1 MQTKQSKYKT
11 KQVKDS
17 MGLVSTLYDIDGNFM
32 SLQEVN
38 RNKAFTTR
46 NLLKIA
52 DSLNKN
58 PNDNKMTQKFQS
70 QYNFLQELMGSP
82 SNKITVDGLLGKQT
96 QRSVMDVRKIA
107 ESMSSDRVF
116 ENLKRRDAIKL
127 NMDKK

>member
-17 MGLVSTLYDIDGNFM
+17 MGLVSTFYEINGNLM
-32 SLQEVN
+32 SPKEVN
-38 RNKAFTTR
+38 RNKAYSTR
-46 NLLKIA
+46 KLLKMA

-58 PNDNKMTQKFQS
+58 PNDNVMTRKFQS
-70 QYNFLQELMGSP
+70 EYNFLQELMGRP
-82 SNKITVDGLLGKQT
+82 SDKITVDGLLGKQT
-96 QRSVMDVRKIA
+96 QRSVMNVRRIA

-116 ENLKRRDAIKL
+116 ENLKRRDRIKL

>member
-17 MGLVSTLYDIDGNFM
+17 MGLVSTLYDINGNFM

-46 NLLKIA
+46 SLLKIA

-58 PNDNKMTQKFQS
+58 PNDNVMTRKFQS
-70 QYNFLQELMGSP
+70 EYNFLQELMGRP
-82 SNKITVDGLLGKQT
+82 SDKITVDGLLGKQT
-96 QRSVMDVRKIA
+96 QRSVMNVRRIA
-107 ESMSSDRVF
+107 DSMSSDRVF
-116 ENLKRRDAIKL
+116 ENLKRRDRIKL

>member
-70 QYNFLQELMGSP
+70 QYNFLQELMGSS

>member
-58 PNDNKMTQKFQS
+58 PNDEKEVEFTTQKS
-70 QYNFLQELMGSP
+70 R
-82 SNKITVDGLLGKQT
+82 I
-96 QRSVMDVRKIA
+96 
-107 ESMSSDRVF
+107 
-116 ENLKRRDAIKL
+116 
-127 NMDKK
+127 

>member
-11 KQVKDS
+11 KQAKDS

>member
-70 QYNFLQELMGSP
+70 QYNFLQELMGNP